1 MPSAERETWRREWN
15 AEFAYALQD
24 RGPAAPPRGGL
35 WLASRLGSAA
45 RHARWLRWHRL
56 RFDTLALSIETLDGV
71 PVPAY
76 TYQEAS

>member
-1 MPSAERETWRREWN
+1 V
-15 AEFAYALQD
+15 
-24 RGPAAPPRGGL
+24 
-35 WLASRLGSAA
+35 
-45 RHARWLRWHRL
+45 